1 MQVLAPD
8 GVLSLLSVTG
18 GHTTTDEPID
28 VINQDLVLRNNVV
41 FGSVNANP
49 RHFKMGASDMV
60 VIEKKWPGVLRQ
72 LITQQLPWTEF
83 KRWFKGE
90 VKGIKTAL
98 EISH

>member
-1 MQVLAPD
+1 MFDRTDGRPNDGAPQ
-8 GVLSLLSVTG
+8 GQPAVRTHPHAGARAAFTPTLLSVTG

-60 VIEKKWPGVLRQ
+60 EIEKKWPGVLRQ
-72 LITQQLPWTEF
+72 
-83 KRWFKGE
+83 
-90 VKGIKTAL
+90 
-98 EISH
+98 